1 MFAIK
6 REQRQ
11 KMGEPAFV
19 DRTMEWLRVNHLP
32 FVHDLDDDELRLR
45 VRHGVAKARGYGLT
59 WESSLT
65 IFVSHMLTINPEFD
79 KQPAVQAVLVD
90 PTIPG
95 DEKMQALLGLVDDD
109 EWEEAAK
116 QVDPAVYWDALREA
130 SRAPDTGRADDG
142 APGRD
147 GSPRRR
153 KPRRGGN

>member
-1 MFAIK
+1 MFAVK

-11 KMGEPAFV
+11 KMGESAFV
-19 DRTMEWLRVNHLP
+19 ERTMEWLRENHLS
-32 FVHDLDDDELRLR
+32 FVYDLDDDELRLR

-79 KQPAVQAVLVD
+79 RQPAVQAALTD

-116 QVDPAVYWDALREA
+116 MCDPVLYWDAVRATSGNL
-130 SRAPDTGRADDG
+130 SRAAMAAGG
-142 APGRD
+142 
-147 GSPRRR
+147 
-153 KPRRGGN
+153 GGN